1 MSKYLPYRATTAH
14 GDVLDIPFRLHPD
27 TGSSMRVSQLLDGV
41 LRALDRE
48 IGVLGETSN
57 GDVLQALCMATA
69 IRAGIIHAGR
79 ETTDELARS
88 LLDAALESVAN
99 ADRHNAPS
107 GHA

>member
-1 MSKYLPYRATTAH
+1 MSQSLPYRATTAH
-14 GDVLDIPFRLHPD
+14 GDVLDIRFRLHPD
-27 TGSSMRVSQLLDGV
+27 TGSSMRVSQLLDAV
-41 LRALDRE
+41 LRTVDRE

-79 ETTDELARS
+79 DTTDQLARS
-88 LLDAALESVAN
+88 LLEAALASVGEAE
-99 ADRHNAPS
+99 RHQAPS

>member
-27 TGSSMRVSQLLDGV
+27 TGSSIRVNQLLDAV
-41 LRALDRE
+41 LRAVDRE
-48 IGVLGETSN
+48 VGVLGETSN

-69 IRAGIIHAGR
+69 IRAGIIHADS
-79 ETTDELARS
+79 ETTDQLARS
-88 LLDAALESVAN
+88 LLESALDSVGN
-99 ADRHNAPS
+99 ADRRNAPS